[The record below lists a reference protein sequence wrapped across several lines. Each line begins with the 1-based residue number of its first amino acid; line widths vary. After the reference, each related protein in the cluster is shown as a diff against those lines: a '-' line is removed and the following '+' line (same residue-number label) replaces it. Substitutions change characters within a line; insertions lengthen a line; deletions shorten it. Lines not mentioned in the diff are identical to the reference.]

1 MKSFPISEAKH
12 LIELGLLEDVKTGD
26 ITTELSFPS
35 KQNTEGYIRAK
46 EEGVLAG
53 IPFAKLVLE
62 MMNSTVEV
70 IEHKCDGDKVVLGD
84 KVLTF
89 KGDTSEILIAE
100 RTILNFMQRLS
111 GIATAT
117 YLFTK
122 ELEGSNTK
130 VLDTRKTL
138 PAYRFLDKYAVLCG
152 GGVNHRVGLYDM
164 VLIKDNHINASG
176 GISQVLTNVYAG
188 LPKGMK
194 VEIEVEDLTQLE
206 EVLKFPLDR
215 VLLDNMSNEMMS
227 GAVKLVKKT
236 GHKTDLEASGNMSL
250 LRAKEVSETG
260 VDYISVGAITHSV
273 MALDLS
279 MRFR

>member
-1 MKSFPISEAKH
+1 MNSFPITEAKH

-35 KQNTEGYIRAK
+35 KQNTEGFIRAK

-53 IPFAKLVLE
+53 VPFAKLVLE
-62 MMNSTVEV
+62 AINSKVKV
-70 IEHKCDGDKVVLGD
+70 VEHKKDCDQVFPGD
-84 KVLTF
+84 KVLSF
-89 KGDTSEILIAE
+89 IGDTSDILIAE

-122 ELEGSNTK
+122 ELEGSKTK

-138 PAYRFLDKYAVLCG
+138 PAYRLLDKYAVLCG

-164 VLIKDNHINASG
+164 ILIKDNHINASG
-176 GISQVLTNVYAG
+176 GISQVLTNVYSG
-188 LPKGMK
+188 LPQGMK

-206 EVLKFPLDR
+206 EALKFPIDR
-215 VLLDNMSNEMMS
+215 VLLDNMSNQLMDD
-227 GAVKLVKKT
+227 AVKLVQKL
-236 GHKTDLEASGNMSL
+236 GHDTDLSL
-250 LRAKEVSETG
+250 WKH
-260 VDYISVGAITHSV
+260 VD
-273 MALDLS
+273 
-279 MRFR
+279 

>member
-1 MKSFPISEAKH
+1 MNFFPISEAKH

-53 IPFAKLVLE
+53 VPFAKLVLE
-62 MMNSTVEV
+62 MMKSKVKV
-70 IEHKCDGDKVVLGD
+70 IEHKCDGDLVMPGD

-89 KGDTSEILIAE
+89 EGDTSEILIAE

-138 PAYRFLDKYAVLCG
+138 PAYRLLDKYAVLCG

-176 GISQVLTNVYAG
+176 GISQVLTNVFAG

-194 VEIEVEDLTQLE
+194 VEIEVENLAQLE
-206 EVLKFPLDR
+206 DVLKFPINR
-215 VLLDNMSNEMMS
+215 VLLDNMSNELMS
-227 GAVKLVKKT
+227 DAVQLVQKL
-236 GHKTDLEASGNMSL
+236 GHQTDLEASGNMTL
-250 LRAKEVSETG
+250 ARAKQVAQTG

-279 MRFR
+279 MRFK

>member
-1 MKSFPISEAKH
+1 MKSFPIIEAKH

-35 KQNTEGYIRAK
+35 KQTTEGYIRAK

-53 IPFAKLVLE
+53 VPFAKLVLE
-62 MMNSTVEV
+62 MMNSNVEV
-70 IEHKCDGDKVVLGD
+70 IEHKTDGDKVIPGD

-89 KGDTSEILIAE
+89 IGDTSEILIAE

-117 YLFTK
+117 FLFTK
-122 ELEGSNTK
+122 ELEGTITK

-138 PAYRFLDKYAVLCG
+138 PAYRLLDKYAVLCG

-176 GISQVLTNVYAG
+176 GIKQVLTHVFEG
-188 LPKGMK
+188 LPSGMK
-194 VEIEVEDLTQLE
+194 VEIEVEDLSQLE
-206 EVLKFPLDR
+206 EVLEFPVDR
-215 VLLDNMSNEMMS
+215 VLLDNMSNEMMA
-227 GAVKLVKKT
+227 GAVEIVKKK

-250 LRAKEVSETG
+250 ERAKEVSETG

-279 MRFR
+279 MRFN